1 MEACFGPTRSSR
13 PSSCFNSTAIVD
25 RLSSMRDVQWSSPS
39 NRSSVR
45 GCLWPAREAPCSW
58 DAHVPRAEIRRTYLG
73 DLRSNLKTE
82 QTFAESRFCI
92 LLCGFSVNRNLRPL
106 QDSQVLSRG
115 TFKWHAVAF
124 LRRFPTNEGRSLEE
138 AGKVSPYATKEEADR
153 RCYKV
158 VAFIGHGVQV
168 DRQTFTRCFMAAIM
182 GTPLW
187 QLPVVRSSFFLFAP
201 RHSACSGSSQESP
214 HVT

>member
-1 MEACFGPTRSSR
+1 MEACVGPTRSSR

-92 LLCGFSVNRNLRPL
+92 LLCGFSCQSKSSTASGFPSPL
-106 QDSQVLSRG
+106 PRDLQVARCG
-115 TFKWHAVAF
+115 F